1 MAFPLLHNYISINI
15 SGIHGFSE
23 FHSNSFLQIL
33 MILFKCCS
41 YDIWRPFL
49 QLSPGE
55 VKVMVASKAKKV
67 CAVDFTKR
75 KVNFVVQNKI
85 YQILED
91 DNDHEY
97 KCIHSQS
104 VDRYPESIPSIL
116 IPSNP

>member
-1 MAFPLLHNYISINI
+1 MAFSLLHNYISINI

-41 YDIWRPFL
+41 NDIWRPFL

-75 KVNFVVQNKI
+75 KVNYVVQNKI

-97 KCIHSQS
+97 
-104 VDRYPESIPSIL
+104 
-116 IPSNP
+116 